1 MNRLNKRGF
10 TLVELL
16 LATAF
21 FSFILLFVLV
31 GFMQVTRS
39 YNKGIITKRV
49 HESTRLIVEDISRSI
64 STATSKSASANP
76 IHIIDSPI
84 HALCVG
90 GTRYQWT
97 VGYRSNTDKQPGFRV
112 VKDSKQCNVAF
123 TASDDTTEMLDDR
136 LTVQDITLGQP
147 VGGGVSN
154 AYIVRVTVSVND
166 KTLVTG
172 SGESTSCNIADGD
185 QFCDVATLTT
195 VVTLRN

>member
-10 TLVELL
+10 TLIELL

-49 HESTRLIVEDISRSI
+49 HESTRLIVEDLSRTI
-64 STATSKSASANP
+64 STATSKAGSANP
-76 IHIIDSPI
+76 INIINSPI

-97 VGYRSNTDKQPGFRV
+97 VGYRSNTDTQPGFRV
-112 VKDSKQCNVAF
+112 AKDNKQCNVAF
-123 TASDDTTEMLDDR
+123 SSGDDTTEMLDDR
-136 LTVQDITLGQP
+136 LTVQDITINPIG
-147 VGGGVSN
+147 N
-154 AYIVRVTVSVND
+154 AYFVSVTVSVND
-166 KTLVTG
+166 KSLVTG
-172 SGESTSCNIADGD
+172 SGATASCNIADGD

-195 VVTLRN
+195 AVTLRN